1 MDIVRVKV
9 LIDGRVQ
16 GVSFR
21 YYAQRRAAELE
32 LTGFVR
38 NLSDGRVEVVFE
50 GEKAAAAAML
60 KWCESGPPSARVDS
74 LAVRYE
80 EPEGRFSG
88 FNVRH

>member
-1 MDIVRVKV
+1 MEIVRVKV

-38 NLSDGRVEVVFE
+38 NLSDGRVEAVFE
-50 GEKAAAAAML
+50 GEKAAVAAML